1 MQPSNFK
8 FDCSASWH
16 TDGGASSGSRTSIP
30 FKAIAFNS
38 VMWPFLGAFIIAGV
52 FVGILGGL
60 ISIGKYLKK
69 EGSIILGW

>member
-1 MQPSNFK
+1 MQYVV
-8 FDCSASWH
+8 
-16 TDGGASSGSRTSIP
+16 P